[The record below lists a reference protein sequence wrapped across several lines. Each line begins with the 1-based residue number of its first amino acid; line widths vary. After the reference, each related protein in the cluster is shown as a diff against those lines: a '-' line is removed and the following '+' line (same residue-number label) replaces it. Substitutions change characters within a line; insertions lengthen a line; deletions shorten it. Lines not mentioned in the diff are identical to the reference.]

1 MHEEIAIPELTEVI
15 ARLAALLGP
24 RVGSVRPLDGGIT
37 NRNFRVM
44 FGDNDYVVRLP
55 GKDTNLLGIDR
66 EAECIANE
74 RAAELGLAPKVAA
87 KLEDP
92 ACLVTCFVEGHE
104 MAPEELRQPDAV
116 GQIAASLREFHDS
129 GLSLPTAFQVVDIAV
144 DYSEVVRGRGG
155 EPPEPFEQ
163 SLASAREVVEAVSD
177 DAEHSPVPCHNDLLP
192 ANFLSG
198 DEGIVIVDWE
208 YAGMGDRFFDL
219 GNLAVNNE
227 FGYEDED
234 RLLEAYFGEPATP
247 RRRASL
253 KLFRFMSDFREAM
266 WGVVQRSVSD
276 LDFDFDAYASK
287 HFTRMGETSSDERFG
302 AWLEEVRGGAA

>member
-15 ARLAALLGP
+15 ARLSALLGP

-66 EAECIANE
+66 EAECVAND

-104 MAPEELRQPDAV
+104 MAPEELRRPDAV
-116 GQIAASLREFHDS
+116 GQVAASLREFHDS

-144 DYSEVVRGRGG
+144 DYAESCAGAG
-155 EPPEPFEQ
+155 
-163 SLASAREVVEAVSD
+163 ASRLSPSSNRSPAPARS
-177 DAEHSPVPCHNDLLP
+177 S
-192 ANFLSG
+192 
-198 DEGIVIVDWE
+198 
-208 YAGMGDRFFDL
+208 
-219 GNLAVNNE
+219 
-227 FGYEDED
+227 
-234 RLLEAYFGEPATP
+234 
-247 RRRASL
+247 RR
-253 KLFRFMSDFREAM
+253 
-266 WGVVQRSVSD
+266 
-276 LDFDFDAYASK
+276 
-287 HFTRMGETSSDERFG
+287 
-302 AWLEEVRGGAA
+302 

>member
-24 RVGSVRPLDGGIT
+24 RVGGVRPLDGGIT

-66 EAECIANE
+66 DAECIANE
-74 RAAELGLAPKVAA
+74 QAAKLGLAPKVAA

-92 ACLVTCFVEGHE
+92 PCLVTCFVEGRE
-104 MAPEELRQPDAV
+104 MTPEDLHRPEAV
-116 GQIAASLREFHDS
+116 DQVAASLRKFHDS
-129 GLSLPTAFQVVDIAV
+129 GLTLPTRFQVVDIAV
-144 DYSEVVRGRGG
+144 DYAEVVRGRGG
-155 EPPEPFEQ
+155 QPPQPFEQ

-198 DEGIVIVDWE
+198 DERIVIVDWE

-227 FGYEDED
+227 FGEEDED

-287 HFTRMGETSSDERFG
+287 HFTRMGETSRDESFG